1 VFIQCAN
8 CGTRYRVDDD
18 KVARLRERN
27 PACKSCGK
35 PVFAAAGAAGDKSGA
50 GDTLPE
56 RIGGYRVEELL
67 GRGGMGAVYKGWDE
81 SLQRFVAIKV
91 LPAEYGRDPSA
102 RERFLIEARALA
114 RLVHPNITQIFT
126 AGSEGDRPYF
136 AMEFVDGPSARDL
149 LREHGTLDPAEA
161 VRIVRGVSQGLQH
174 AQRSDIVHRD
184 IKPGNILIAAD
195 GTPKITDFGLA
206 KLVKED
212 LQLTATGMVMGTP
225 SYISPEQAKGEPSD
239 FRADIYSLGATLYEM
254 VVGKPPFQADS
265 AMTMLMK
272 HINEPVRFPVAVREA
287 AIPPVMTGVIRRMMA
302 KTPDARQLS
311 YDQLI
316 GELEQLEARL
326 RELAKQST
334 LAAAPVPTASA
345 AGTESGGSWWKLG
358 AAAIVLG
365 GLYLA
370 LSGREDEPAVDA
382 PVLRPLPAAAVVQSP
397 PPEPAT
403 PQTATQEAP
412 AARRAELTVEQSF
425 VEILAQDRLRVFGTV
440 RNLEAGPVRDARLEI
455 VLYNAV
461 DSELARQIVQPEP
474 AALLAGETARFS
486 ALFNDVAGM
495 ERYEVRP
502 WSGVPPGAADAHT
515 P

>member
-35 PVFAAAGAAGDKSGA
+35 PVFAAAAAAGDGSGT
-50 GDTLPE
+50 GDALPE
-56 RIGGYRVEELL
+56 KIGGYRIETLL

-91 LPAEYGRDPSA
+91 LPSEYGRDQAA

-114 RLVHPNITQIFT
+114 RLIHPNITQIFT

-136 AMEFVDGPSARDL
+136 AMEFVDGPSVRDL
-149 LREHGTLDPAEA
+149 LRQHGALEPVEA

-239 FRADIYSLGATLYEM
+239 FRADIYSLGATLYELVM
-254 VVGKPPFQADS
+254 GKPPFQADS

-287 AIPPVMTGVIRRMMA
+287 AVPPVMTGVIRRMMA
-302 KTPDARQLS
+302 KTPDARHLS

-326 RELAKQST
+326 REIAKQSA
-334 LAAAPVPTASA
+334 LAAAPVAVASA
-345 AGTESGGSWWKLG
+345 PVAGRGGSWWKL
-358 AAAIVLG
+358 AAAVIVLG

-370 LSGREDEPAVDA
+370 LSGRVQQPADDV
-382 PVLRPLPAAAVVQSP
+382 PVLKPLPAAAVEQAP
-397 PPEPAT
+397 PPEQAP
-403 PQTATQEAP
+403 PQPATQEAP
-412 AARRAELTVEQSF
+412 AVRTAELAVEQSF
-425 VEILAQDRLRVFGTV
+425 VELLGQDRLRVFGTV
-440 RNLEAGPVRDARLEI
+440 RNLEAGPVRDAHLEI

-474 AALLAGETARFS
+474 SALLAGETARFS
-486 ALFNDVAGM
+486 ALFNGAAGM

-502 WSGVPPGAADAHT
+502 WSGAPSGAPGARA